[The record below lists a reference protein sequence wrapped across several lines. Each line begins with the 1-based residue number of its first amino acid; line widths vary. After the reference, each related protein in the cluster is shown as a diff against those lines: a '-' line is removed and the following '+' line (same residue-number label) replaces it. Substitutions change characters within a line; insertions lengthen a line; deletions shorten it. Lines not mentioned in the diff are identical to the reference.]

1 MSGPL
6 SAERNRVMSTSISK
20 HTISQCN
27 VRVAVNDIS
36 ATRTRAFL
44 RAASLMAITALAFPQ
59 STFAQAS
66 TVSLLGYTAA
76 VPKTWTLRPPTS
88 KMRLA
93 EFVAGVPGG
102 AEVIVYS
109 FGAGQGGT
117 VEANLE
123 RWKHQFSNP
132 DGKTVSERVTHG
144 KVGTFPMTVAEYQG
158 TYARGIGAGS
168 APPDA
173 LPNHILI
180 AAIVETPKGSLIF
193 QMFGPKVAAAAERD
207 AYLSFVKSMK

>member
-1 MSGPL
+1 MSGRL
-6 SAERNRVMSTSISK
+6 SSERSNRK
-20 HTISQCN
+20 SQIMAKYTLLQYN
-27 VRVAVNDIS
+27 VRVAVSDIA

-44 RAASLMAITALAFPQ
+44 RAVSLIAIATLALPPA
-59 STFAQAS
+59 TFAQAS
-66 TVSLLGYTAA
+66 TVSLLGYTAT
-76 VPKTWTLRPPTS
+76 VPKMWTSRAPAS

-93 EFVAGVPGG
+93 EFVAGAPGG

-109 FGAGQGGT
+109 FGPGQGGT

-123 RWKHQFSNP
+123 RWKSQFSNP
-132 DGKTVSERVTHG
+132 DGKPVSESVSQG
-144 KVGTFPMTVAEYQG
+144 KVGTFPMTVVEYQG

-168 APPDA
+168 APQDA

-193 QMFGPKVAAAAERD
+193 QMFGPKAAAAAQRD